1 MAGGAALYMVS
12 AVEPHWGLAAGA
24 AVLGVVGWLALSR
37 RGGGMAAFML
47 ALLAAVG
54 VGALAGQA
62 RTHLVA
68 APVLREEIGPVRIE
82 GIIAEIDSS
91 ERSRRVRIDV
101 RAIERLT
108 PAGTPDFVR
117 FSFKGELGFEPGR
130 AVACRAI
137 LSPPPRPVVPGDYA
151 FHRDA
156 WFQQLGGVGF
166 STGGCEPLP
175 IRPPTEVTDATF

>member
-1 MAGGAALYMVS
+1 
-12 AVEPHWGLAAGA
+12 
-24 AVLGVVGWLALSR
+24 
-37 RGGGMAAFML
+37 MAAFML

-62 RTHLVA
+62 RTHIVA

-108 PAGTPDFVR
+108 PTATPDFVR

-130 AVACRAI
+130 AVAAALSCRRRRDQ
-137 LSPPPRPVVPGDYA
+137 SCPRTMPSIAMRGSSSWA
-151 FHRDA
+151 GSASRRADA
-156 WFQQLGGVGF
+156 SRYQFV
-166 STGGCEPLP
+166 
-175 IRPPTEVTDATF
+175 RPRK